1 MEKQTQ
7 DMLKKVRAV
16 EIQTRRLVNQA
27 LSGSYRSAFKGR
39 GIDFEEVREYAYGDD
54 VRSIDWNVSARSRRP
69 FVKRY
74 REERELSIILMLD
87 LSASGGFGSFQH
99 TKRELATEL
108 AAVLAFSAM
117 ISNDKVGLVL
127 FTDRIEKFIVPGKG
141 RKHVLRIIREL
152 LFFEP
157 EGRAT
162 DLESTLNYVLKMMR
176 RRSVIFMLSDFL
188 HFTADLPETNPAHPL
203 YKALRLVNQ
212 KHDLICGVLSDPRE
226 FELPKVG
233 YVDFED
239 AESGEILE
247 INTNSRKLRKQYEAL
262 TLAKARERDLALKQS
277 GIDVMHLR
285 TDQPYMNA
293 LRQLFARRSRLHG

>member
-1 MEKQTQ
+1 MEKKTQ
-7 DMLKKVRAV
+7 DMLKKVRTV

-54 VRSIDWNVSARSRRP
+54 VRTIDWNVTARSRRP
-69 FVKRY
+69 YVKRF
-74 REERELSIILMLD
+74 REERELSMILMLD
-87 LSASGGFGSFQH
+87 LSASGAFGSLIH

-108 AAVLAFSAM
+108 AAVLAFSAVS
-117 ISNDKVGLVL
+117 SNDKVGLIL
-127 FTDRIEKFIVPGKG
+127 FTDRIEKFIVPSKG

-162 DLESTLNYVLKMMR
+162 DIEGSLSYVLKMMR
-176 RRSVIFMLSDFL
+176 KRSVIFLLSDFL
-188 HFTADLPETNPAHPL
+188 QITDKYPITDNRNPMFRT
-203 YKALRLVNQ
+203 LRLVAQ

-239 AESGEILE
+239 AETGDILE
-247 INTNSRKLRKQYEAL
+247 INTNSKRLREEYRKLTQKFSRQRE
-262 TLAKARERDLALKQS
+262 LAFKQS
-277 GIDVMHLR
+277 GID
-285 TDQPYMNA
+285 YMNLSTDEPYIEP
-293 LRQLFARRSRLHG
+293 LRRLFAKRSRH